1 MWLCSSQREN
11 YEYGTKQ
18 DQMWEWI
25 WIFEKYFKGK
35 IDFPKEK
42 LFEFLCIDIVTKMP
56 QSQGVPKFV
65 NQKILTDMQLYK
77 LWHRIAAYYDG
88 SFQIVLEKVLQE
100 EPVVILNQL

>member
-42 LFEFLCIDIVTKMP
+42 LFEFLCIDIVTKNA
-56 QSQGVPKFV
+56 SVTRG
-65 NQKILTDMQLYK
+65 
-77 LWHRIAAYYDG
+77 A
-88 SFQIVLEKVLQE
+88 QICKSKDPNWYAIIQ
-100 EPVVILNQL
+100 IMT

>member
-42 LFEFLCIDIVTKMP
+42 LFEFLCIDIVTKNA
-56 QSQGVPKFV
+56 SVTRG
-65 NQKILTDMQLYK
+65 
-77 LWHRIAAYYDG
+77 A
-88 SFQIVLEKVLQE
+88 QICKSKDPNWNAIIQ
-100 EPVVILNQL
+100 IMT

>member
-1 MWLCSSQREN
+1 
-11 YEYGTKQ
+11 
-18 DQMWEWI
+18 
-25 WIFEKYFKGK
+25 
-35 IDFPKEK
+35 
-42 LFEFLCIDIVTKMP
+42 MP